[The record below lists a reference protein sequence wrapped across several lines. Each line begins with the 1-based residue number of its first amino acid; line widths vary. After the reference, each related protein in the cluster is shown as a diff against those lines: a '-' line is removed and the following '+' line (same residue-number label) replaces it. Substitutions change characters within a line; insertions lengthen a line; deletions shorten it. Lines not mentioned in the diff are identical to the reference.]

1 MWRDSESEHDFLNF
15 TEVADQIATLATN
28 PGLLPISIGVFGSWG
43 TGKSTVLQLVEA
55 KLPKQGKN
63 VPIVVRFDAW
73 MYQGFD
79 DARAALMEVV
89 SRKLLELAE
98 NKETLIDKAKD
109 FAGRVNYFR
118 GLGLIADFGI
128 GVALGIPP
136 GLLTRAGGAL
146 SSMLSGSGTAEDY
159 EELKKDFSD
168 AKKGLSG
175 LIKPAEKRTPPQEIE
190 AFRREFGELL
200 VGLDTS
206 LVLFIDNLDRCLPDV
221 AIGTLEAIRLFLF
234 MPRTAFIIA
243 ADEDMI
249 RHSVAKHFNDPN
261 AAHVRDY
268 LDKVIQVPLR
278 VPQVGTEDLRAYM
291 YSLFVGLAAPDKLAD
306 VQKHLMAALQQGW
319 KGKTFDKDA
328 IAKLA
333 GEPAELLDNLAIAD
347 VLAPILAWAPSVQ
360 GNPRIVKRLLNA
372 VFLRR
377 MLAAHR
383 EMNIDLATLAKLA
396 VFERCTDGPAT
407 LALYRMVMEGEDAEK
422 LLLPPLKGTKTPELP
437 QEWTAHADF
446 IEKWR
451 DMEPAFDDAAK
462 LRPAVFLSRDVMA
475 PARSRSEL
483 SEEAR
488 IAVEALLK
496 VDSINSPVG
505 KRIIEALPATDRR
518 TAMSQLI
525 ETMRA
530 ADWSG
535 MVPGIH
541 GAVILAKASPDAT
554 TELKAF
560 LARLQTGQ
568 MDKGLRYLLKQAG
581 LIAGKD

>member
-43 TGKSTVLQLVEA
+43 TGKSTVLQLVEG
-55 KLPKQGKN
+55 KLPKSGEN
-63 VPIVVRFDAW
+63 APIIVRFDAW

-89 SRKLLELAE
+89 SRKLLSLAE
-98 NKETLIDKAKD
+98 SKETFIDKAKD

-118 GLGLIADFGI
+118 GLGMIADFGI
-128 GVALGIPP
+128 GMALGIPP

-146 SSMLSGSGTAEDY
+146 SSMLSGAGSADDY
-159 EELKKDFSD
+159 GELKKDVSD

-200 VGLDTS
+200 FGLKTS

-221 AIGTLEAIRLFLF
+221 AIGTLEAVRLFLF

-291 YSLFVGLAAPDKLAD
+291 YSLFVALAAPHKLAD
-306 VQKHLMAALQQGW
+306 VQKYLMEALQQGW
-319 KGKTFDKDA
+319 RGKTFDKAA
-328 IAKLA
+328 IATLA
-333 GEPAELLDNLAIAD
+333 GEPPELLDSLAIAD
-347 VLAPILAWAPSVQ
+347 VMAPILAWAPNVQ

-383 EMNIDLATLAKLA
+383 EMNVDLATLAKLA

-407 LALYRMVMEGEDAEK
+407 LALYRMVMEGEDAERH
-422 LLLPPLKGTKTPELP
+422 LLPTQKDARALELP
-437 QEWTAHADF
+437 QEWVAHADF

-451 DMEPAFDDAAK
+451 AMEPVFDDAAK

-483 SEEAR
+483 SESAR

-496 VDSINSPVG
+496 VDSVNSPVG
-505 KRIIEALPATDRR
+505 KKVIESLPAKDRR
-518 TAMSQLI
+518 VAMSQLI
-525 ETMRA
+525 EGMRP
-530 ADWSG
+530 ADWSAT
-535 MVPGIH
+535 VPGIH
-541 GAVILAKASPDAT
+541 GAVILAKASPDAAA
-554 TELKAF
+554 ELKAF
-560 LARLQTGQ
+560 LAGLRIGQ
-568 MDKGLRYLLKQAG
+568 MDKGILYLLKQAG
-581 LIAGKD
+581 LIAAKG